1 MTKNVKE
8 NEYAKF
14 WIEENILY
22 TTYKNGVSL
31 DEPAAMKIVED
42 RLSLQQGKSFL
53 MLTDVRGIKSTDRS
67 ARNYF
72 AMEGSVL
79 VKAAALLVNSPLE
92 NILSQ
97 FFIKANN
104 PAFIIETFADKEEA
118 LEFLNN
124 YNPN

>member
-1 MTKNVKE
+1 MPNNVKE

-22 TTYKNGVSL
+22 TIHKNGVSL
-31 DEPAAMKIVED
+31 DETAAMKIVED

-53 MLTDVRGIKSTDRS
+53 IFTDVRGIKSTDKS

-79 VKAAALLVNSPLE
+79 IKAVALLVNSPLE
-92 NILSQ
+92 NTLSQ

-104 PAFIIETFADKEEA
+104 PAFMIKTFTEKEDT

-124 YNPN
+124 YNLN